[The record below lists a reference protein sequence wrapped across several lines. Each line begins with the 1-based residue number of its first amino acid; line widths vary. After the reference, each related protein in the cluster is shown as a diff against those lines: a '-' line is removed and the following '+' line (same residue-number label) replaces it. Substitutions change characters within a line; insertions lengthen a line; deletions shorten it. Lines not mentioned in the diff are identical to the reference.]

1 MREIIIDAKE
11 ANQRI
16 DKFVRKYLC
25 EAPLDLIYKTFRK
38 KDIKIN
44 HHWVKRDYLLKEG
57 DILQIYLSE
66 DIIASFNKPREI
78 IKANLQYP
86 ILYED
91 ENVLAVLKPAGL
103 LVHGDEKEKRNTLT
117 NQVLSYLYQKGE
129 YDPHVH
135 MGLVPAPAHR
145 LDRNTSGIVLYG
157 KNLPTLQD
165 LLLLF
170 QDKKEITKT
179 YLALVVGDVKEDGEI
194 HIPLLKDAEKG
205 IVRVASSKD
214 KDAKSAFTKFHVLE
228 RFYDYTLLEVEIIT
242 GRTHQIRVHMQAIGH
257 PLVGDAK
264 YGDFQKNKIFFQK
277 YRYDHQF
284 LHARS
289 LTFKKMPPRLY
300 KLENQTLVAKLGKE
314 EQNIL
319 LDLRNA
325 SK

>member
-1 MREIIIDAKE
+1 M
-11 ANQRI
+11 
-16 DKFVRKYLC
+16 
-25 EAPLDLIYKTFRK
+25 
-38 KDIKIN
+38 
-44 HHWVKRDYLLKEG
+44 
-57 DILQIYLSE
+57 
-66 DIIASFNKPREI
+66 
-78 IKANLQYP
+78 
-86 ILYED
+86 
-91 ENVLAVLKPAGL
+91 
-103 LVHGDEKEKRNTLT
+103 
-117 NQVLSYLYQKGE
+117 
-129 YDPHVH
+129 
-135 MGLVPAPAHR
+135 
-145 LDRNTSGIVLYG
+145 
-157 KNLPTLQD
+157 
-165 LLLLF
+165 
-170 QDKKEITKT
+170 
-179 YLALVVGDVKEDGEI
+179 VVGDVKEDGEI